1 MSELDF
7 MDEPMSDEERLIMEE
22 TIHKQVDALTAE
34 NTELKTIN
42 SELDSEFKEGVEAN
56 NKLRSLIRELIK
68 WLSAY
73 IYSDFNDPHE
83 HCSGCPKSVMGI
95 HHNKQGECHCFDQ
108 ERALISKAQEVVK

>member
-56 NKLRSLIRELIK
+56 NKLRSLIRELVK
-68 WLSAY
+68 DGEWLDRSLCAY
-73 IYSDFNDPHE
+73 LDYAPRHLEEQCYDPNGAHNSHAALME
-83 HCSGCPKSVMGI
+83 KVKEVMG
-95 HHNKQGECHCFDQ
+95 
-108 ERALISKAQEVVK
+108 